1 MRSSTLFVLVPV
13 AVIAAILAVA
23 NRQPVTFRLDPFAAD
38 NSAVVF
44 VMPLFLLVF
53 LSFLIGVLVGGATMG
68 LRHRRTARRK
78 RLAAA
83 ADVTNV
89 AAPQSERRE
98 ESPNHE

>member
-1 MRSSTLFVLVPV
+1 VLVPV

-23 NRQPVTFRLDPFAAD
+23 NRQQVMFRLDPFAAD

-53 LSFLIGVLVGGATMG
+53 ISFVIGVLVGGATIA
-68 LRHRRTARRK
+68 LRHRQTARRK

-83 ADVTNV
+83 DVSN
-89 AAPQSERRE
+89 AAASPSERRE
-98 ESPNHE
+98 EPPKHE